1 MSAVVADSCFL
12 SALQP
17 NSSCTA
23 YVLPSGP
30 APDSLAK
37 ARRVQEQVRMRL
49 AEKKSSS
56 LPRLDDSA
64 AGSTD
69 HSLPAGKTYSHGFS
83 SRSMIHTPSRI
94 MANNGKMVW
103 RFSKLVKKAARDKRK
118 TKINPVHLGCRQSV
132 ATCMTRPLK
141 VEVPTVPLQSS
152 GFSSRSALETSS
164 KVNRQATSTV
174 QSNFQTYQSQSRSR
188 RSKSLCQADQEGI
201 PLIVLDHPENASCP
215 TSVPPS
221 GTLRRS
227 LSGILAQERG
237 YLQEELPSQYTYKGP
252 SHRTISRITNRQQ
265 HYQQQGSTLEK
276 DGWKGT
282 SRGFPM
288 AGDVWG
294 TQWQQHVSRTNH
306 AMGTAQYQATLQRAA
321 SLRSLRSVGKG
332 VDILD
337 GASIHSNDALGE
349 LHGLDMATAV
359 RYLSESDT
367 VLQILGAAYV
377 QHQCYHSNDAKNQ
390 VRVLHGI
397 PALVQL
403 FTSENQE
410 VQRYAT
416 GAMRNLIYE
425 NSDNKVALIDASGV
439 TRLVS
444 ILKEPDEELR
454 KTITGVLWNLS
465 SRDNLKE
472 KLSKEALPELTET
485 ILVPLCNTI
494 PLNPSEREIFNNTSG
509 CLRNLSS
516 VNDRTRQKMRDM
528 RGLVDALVSYIQQEE
543 RGEDKGLENCLCV
556 MRNLSYQLYT
566 ELPPSVQLR
575 LEGQTRAS
583 ASRDHTNIDC
593 FTLYSKKS
601 SQNQNLSIM
610 SEVPRQPKGSE
621 WLWHPKVVA
630 LYKFV
635 LEKTDISSTSREAA
649 IGALQNITTG
659 ETRWASVLTGV
670 VIEQERMLPL
680 LLDLLDTNS
689 DLELRSLTGL
699 LRNLAR
705 HSTNKDYTAKN
716 MVNVLVSK
724 LPSDGHQ
731 KTPSS
736 EVVVNI
742 CGALN
747 HLVSRSSM
755 AARDISYFNGLPKL
769 VGIKSFHD
777 NSSGRL
783 KAARAAS
790 TVLCNMFQYNKLHK
804 DYKLKGF
811 ARRDFTDTTI

>member
-1 MSAVVADSCFL
+1 MSVAVAVAEGCFL

-23 YVLPSGP
+23 YVVPSGGP
-30 APDSLAK
+30 CPDPVAK

-56 LPRLDDSA
+56 LPRLDDSLV
-64 AGSTD
+64 GSTGEPHPVEMVGFKFAPGALSKTLAD
-69 HSLPAGKTYSHGFS
+69 YSLPAGKTFSHGFS
-83 SRSMIHTPSRI
+83 SRSMIHTPSRV
-94 MANNGKMVW
+94 MA
-103 RFSKLVKKAARDKRK
+103 
-118 TKINPVHLGCRQSV
+118 
-132 ATCMTRPLK
+132 
-141 VEVPTVPLQSS
+141 VPTVPLHSS
-152 GFSSRSALETSS
+152 GFSSRSAAETSS
-164 KVNRQATSTV
+164 KVNHKGTSMV

-188 RSKSLCQADQEGI
+188 RSKSLCQGDQEGF
-201 PLIVLDHPENASCP
+201 PLTVLDAPEN
-215 TSVPPS
+215 TSYQINVPPP

-237 YLQEELPSQYTYKGP
+237 HWQEELPCQYTYKGP

-265 HYQQQGSTLEK
+265 HYQQQGSAFERE
-276 DGWKGT
+276 GWQGT
-282 SRGFPM
+282 GRSVPM
-288 AGDVWG
+288 AGDGWG
-294 TQWQQHVSRTNH
+294 TQWQQHVSRANH
-306 AMGTAQYQATLQRAA
+306 AMGAGQYQASLHRAA
-321 SLRSLRSVGKG
+321 SLRSVRSVGKG
-332 VDILD
+332 VDVLD
-337 GASIHSNDALGE
+337 GASIHSNDPLGE
-349 LHGLDMATAV
+349 MHGLDMATAV

-367 VLQILGAAYV
+367 ALQVLGAAYI

-390 VRVLHGI
+390 VRALHGV

-403 FTSENQE
+403 FTSENRE

-416 GAMRNLIYE
+416 GATRNLIYE
-425 NSDNKVALIDASGV
+425 NSDNKVALINAGGV

-444 ILKEPDEELR
+444 ILSEPDEELR

-472 KLSKEALPELTET
+472 KLSKEALPELTEKVL
-485 ILVPLCNTI
+485 IPLCNSI
-494 PLNPSEREIFNNTSG
+494 PLNPSEREIFYNTTG

-516 VNDRTRQKMRDM
+516 VNERTRQKMRDM
-528 RGLVDALVSYIQQEE
+528 RGLVDSLVSYIEQEE
-543 RGEDKGLENCLCV
+543 KGDDKGLENSLCV

-566 ELPPSVQLR
+566 ELPPSVRLR

-583 ASRDHTNIDC
+583 ASRENTSIDC
-593 FTLYSKKS
+593 FTLYSKKNTER
-601 SQNQNLSIM
+601 NQNLSIM
-610 SEVPRQPKGSE
+610 SEVSRQPKGSE

-630 LYKFV
+630 LYKLV
-635 LEKTDISSTSREAA
+635 LENRDISSTSREAA

-659 ETRWASVLTGV
+659 DTRWSSVMSGV
-670 VIEQERMLPL
+670 VMEQERMLPI

-689 DLELRSLTGL
+689 DMELRSLTGL

-705 HSTNKDYTAKN
+705 HSNNKDHTAKN

-724 LPSDGHQ
+724 LPSDGLQ

-747 HLVSRSSM
+747 HLVACSSI

-777 NSSGRL
+777 SSSGSL
-783 KAARAAS
+783 KASRAAS

-811 ARRDFTDTTI
+811 ARRDFTDATI